1 MKRRLAVKLT
11 PAKVTMLMLVAVASL
26 IGMYVIKGL
35 FAVEKKVARPQTVNI
50 PLATAYLA
58 PGTKI
63 TDTHIG
69 LGPFPANELK
79 EDHLRSA
86 RVTVGRV
93 VKKAIQ
99 PGSPIRGSELYEPG
113 ENSPL
118 EVAEGKQAISINPT
132 SPTVNVSAEFAALG
146 GVSCHYI

>member
-63 TDTHIG
+63 TDTHTSDWG
-69 LGPFPANELK
+69 HFRRMSSRK
-79 EDHLRSA
+79 TTCVR
-86 RVTVGRV
+86 
-93 VKKAIQ
+93 
-99 PGSPIRGSELYEPG
+99 RG
-113 ENSPL
+113 
-118 EVAEGKQAISINPT
+118 
-132 SPTVNVSAEFAALG
+132 
-146 GVSCHYI
+146 